1 MQVGQH
7 DGEETDV
14 SNVGLLS
21 VTKVELSVYVRIGH
35 LRP

>member
-21 VTKVELSVYVRIGH
+21 ETKVELSVYVRIGH
-35 LRP
+35 

>member
-1 MQVGQH
+1 MQFRQH

-21 VTKVELSVYVRIGH
+21 ETKIELSVYVRIGH
-35 LRP
+35 